1 MNKRVKRA
9 SLLLSLVATM
19 AFASSHSAWGQVKT
33 MEKENDLIAV
43 LKSESPP
50 GDKAIACKRLAIY
63 GTAEAAPELA
73 KLLSNEQLAAW
84 ARIALEAI
92 PGQKVDET
100 LRKATQELRGRL
112 LVGVINSIGVR
123 RDAGAIESITP
134 KLKDKDAEVAS
145 AVAVALGR
153 IGNAAATQTL
163 RQAIATS
170 PEGVRSAVA
179 EGCVLCAE
187 KAMKDGNA
195 TLAAAIYDDIR
206 KADVPKQRIVEATRG
221 AILARKQDGLPLLLD
236 NLRSPDKVL
245 FQLALQTARE
255 MPGRDIDNALATE
268 LATVKPERAVMVIQT
283 MADRKDT
290 VLLPA
295 IVKAAGTGTKDVRL
309 SAIDAMG
316 RVGDT
321 TCVSSLLTIAGE
333 SDPELTEAALNAL
346 SELPDQNISK
356 EILARLPKAEGSML
370 TALIT
375 VVGKRRIE
383 ATQELVKSLK
393 NSDKAVRAAA
403 FKSLG
408 TTVPPQSLDVLI
420 SQVVSPGNSE
430 DADVAKQALKTAA
443 VRMPDREACAA
454 QLAKSMDSA
463 PLPAKVVL
471 LDIVGA
477 VGGKKALES
486 TYAAAKS
493 ETPELR
499 DVSSRVLGEWLTY
512 DAAPVLLDLVKTGP
526 ADRFQGRLFKGYLR
540 MAGQFAPNQSER
552 VAMCNEAMAAAPRVA
567 EQKSVLELIK
577 KFPDVQS
584 LKLAI
589 KATEI
594 AELKA
599 DATQTALAIAEK
611 TKGNAE
617 EVQKLLKEAG
627 IVVPKP

>member
-1 MNKRVKRA
+1 MNRQLKRA
-9 SLLLSLVATM
+9 SLVLSLCAALTFAT
-19 AFASSHSAWGQVKT
+19 SSIGFSQVVK
-33 MEKENDLIAV
+33 MEKESDLIGV
-43 LKSESPP
+43 LKSESTPA
-50 GDKAIACKRLAIY
+50 DKAIACKRLAIY

-100 LRKATQELRGRL
+100 LRKATESLNGRL

-123 RDAGAIESITP
+123 RDAGAIDSITP
-134 KLKDKDAEVAS
+134 KLKDKDVEVAS

-163 RQAIATS
+163 RQAMVTS
-170 PEGVRSAVA
+170 PESVRSAVA

-195 TLAAAIYDDIR
+195 TLAASIYDDIR
-206 KADVPKQRIVEATRG
+206 KADVPKQRLVEATRG
-221 AILARKQDGLPLLLD
+221 AILARKKDGLPLLLE
-236 NLRSPDKVL
+236 NLRSSDKVL
-245 FQLALQTARE
+245 FQVALKTARE
-255 MPGRDIDNALATE
+255 MTGREIDSALATE
-268 LATVKPERAVMVIQT
+268 LATVKPDRAVLVIQT

-290 VLLPA
+290 VSLPA
-295 IVKAAGTGTKDVRL
+295 IVKAAGAGPKEVRM
-309 SAIDAMG
+309 SAIDAIG

-333 SDPELTEAALNAL
+333 SDAELTEAALTAL
-346 SELPDQNISK
+346 SELPDQNIAK
-356 EILARLPKAEGSML
+356 DILARLPKAEGSML

-393 NSDKAVRAAA
+393 NTDKSVRAAA

-420 SQVVSPGNSE
+420 SQVVAPSNA
-430 DADVAKQALKTAA
+430 DDMDVAKQALKTAA
-443 VRMPDREACAA
+443 VRMPDRELCVA
-454 QLAKSMDSA
+454 QLAKTMGTSE
-463 PLPAKVVL
+463 LPTKVVL
-471 LDIVGA
+471 LDIIGA
-477 VGGKKALES
+477 VGGTKALEAI
-486 TYAAAKS
+486 YAAAKGD
-493 ETPELR
+493 TPELR
-499 DVSSRVLGEWLTY
+499 DVSSRVLGEWLTF

-526 ADRFQGRLFKGYLR
+526 SDKFQGRLFKGYLR
-540 MAGQFAPNQSER
+540 MAGQFARNQPER
-552 VAMCNEAMAAAPRVA
+552 VAMCNEAFAAARQVG

-577 KFPDVQS
+577 KFPDVET
-584 LKLAI
+584 LKMAI

-599 DATQTALAIAEK
+599 DAIQTALVIAEK

-627 IVVPKP
+627 IAAPKS